1 VQRPLTSGH
10 RGWPTSQTPWPVDP
24 TLQPL
29 MGRLHGDPLQEA
41 VTGDL
46 KPKVSGGWTLWPLG
60 RVAGPANQHLASY

>member
-1 VQRPLTSGH
+1 
-10 RGWPTSQTPWPVDP
+10 
-24 TLQPL
+24 